1 MNTNFF
7 HTILFTLI
15 SICISQSI
23 VTAETQDTEKN
34 KTEQQTEQIEQPEE
48 EIEEPEEK
56 DRKKSRKKKR
66 FKPFRLIHKTITY
79 PFNRVLDLMDCFRL
93 NVGVGPGIGVNVRC
107 TPALRLG
114 VAIYDSLRFGIH
126 KRNFPVYRESSLEA
140 GICMAYIQLGDAD
153 RDRME
158 VGASLHLILIGA
170 DIAIDFE
177 EVGDFFAGIFTIDHK
192 NDDF

>member
-1 MNTNFF
+1 MNFKIF
-7 HTILFTLI
+7 YLTIFTLI
-15 SICISQSI
+15 SFLILPNYLSAHSEESSNNNSQ
-23 VTAETQDTEKN
+23 
-34 KTEQQTEQIEQPEE
+34 QQTEQQEPDEE
-48 EIEEPEEK
+48 KVEEPKKEK
-56 DRKKSRKKKR
+56 KKGKKKR
-66 FKPFRLIHKTITY
+66 FKPFRLIHKVITY

-114 VAIYDSLRFGIH
+114 AAIYDSLRFGIQ
-126 KRNFPVYRESSLEA
+126 KRNFPIYRESSLEA